1 MFLLGA
7 VFFLAMITMLVDSLG
22 NSSRSTVKRGEWRC
36 ASSTKRYARRGLR
49 QRGVVPFQAS
59 KVTGLFTT
67 SIIDRQE
74 TRSFEKL
81 GISNVVKLDA
91 VSPFTTNISDKHRYQ
106 NGLAQNT
113 RDISERKASRV
124 FGPTIATRM

>member
-1 MFLLGA
+1 M
-7 VFFLAMITMLVDSLG
+7 
-22 NSSRSTVKRGEWRC
+22 
-36 ASSTKRYARRGLR
+36 
-49 QRGVVPFQAS
+49 PFQAS

-81 GISNVVKLDA
+81 GISNVVKLDT
-91 VSPFTTNISDKHRYQ
+91 VSLFTTNISDKHRYQ